1 MGNYIN
7 KQVSVDIPEGSQ
19 LMEDRIGKERM
30 KEEKQALNTNNGE
43 PIYGSLCCKE
53 RERFDAIQ
61 MRKHIQLVL
70 EKRHKQDTC
79 CNCLYGRCI
88 CKTRSRSYSDV
99 SV

>member
-1 MGNYIN
+1 MGNYNN
-7 KQVSVDIPEGSQ
+7 KPVSVDIPEGSQ
-19 LMEDRIGKERM
+19 LMEDRIGKE
-30 KEEKQALNTNNGE
+30 EKQILNTNNGE

-88 CKTRSRSYSDV
+88 CKKRSRSYSDV

>member
-30 KEEKQALNTNNGE
+30 KEEKQVLNTNNGE

-88 CKTRSRSYSDV
+88 CKKRSRSYSDV